1 MQGLW
6 YGDRRDRV
14 KWGALLQLTQ
24 TRKIS
29 CVVQVA
35 YFRHGED
42 PVLQTPEGDVTL
54 PAVVWNHFSNLR
66 HIERLGEA
74 AEIEILVL
82 AQPFDPRQRRR
93 YVADV
98 VARLCTVET
107 PKIVFLDPDTGMAP
121 STSGPQHVT
130 QADAAEIW
138 GALSV
143 GDLLV
148 VYQHGDRT
156 TTWRDDRASSL
167 SAACSGAPVQVI
179 AGKGVAS
186 DVAMLWCEKR

>member
-1 MQGLW
+1 
-6 YGDRRDRV
+6 
-14 KWGALLQLTQ
+14 
-24 TRKIS
+24 
-29 CVVQVA
+29 VVQVA

-186 DVAMLWCEKR
+186 DVAMLWWEKR